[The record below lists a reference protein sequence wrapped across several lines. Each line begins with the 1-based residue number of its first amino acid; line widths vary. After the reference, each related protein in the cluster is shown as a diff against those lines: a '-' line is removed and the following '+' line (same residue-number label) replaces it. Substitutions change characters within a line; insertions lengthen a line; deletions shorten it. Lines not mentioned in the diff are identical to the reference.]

1 MRIKASFALAIT
13 LLSAALVA
21 TIFNSSNDD
30 TVSLGDDSANVSA
43 TDTDIEVTTNGNA
56 NGAPTTLADSNL
68 GLSEGVDTTS
78 NQRTQ
83 NLGGA
88 PFQGVNIAANVTNQ
102 IKIDPDGGQD
112 GSVRVVCH
120 ASHFS
125 FDDPIVFPGETGAA
139 HLHMFFGNTLTD
151 ANSTYESLASSGE
164 GTCQGGPL
172 NRSAY
177 WIPTLH
183 DGDGLVRVPQYS
195 LIYYKS
201 GPLHGQDIQ
210 EFPEGLRM
218 VAGNARA
225 TNVSENDTKFSWY
238 CGSPVT
244 QGRSN
249 SGDLIPNCQPGQ
261 FVSLQLDFPN
271 CWDGRNLDSE
281 DHISHMAY
289 SVGRACPASHPVP
302 VPQITYNMHWNNSD
316 TNTGDWYLSSDHQ
329 GDQNLPGG
337 TTTHA
342 DWFGAWHPE
351 ILETF
356 VNECNNANHDCKGGT
371 ISPSQKLNTQPSPWL
386 DGSATQIYSPN
397 EAPLKFS
404 VEELTQR

>member
-1 MRIKASFALAIT
+1 MKIKAVFAISIA

-21 TIFNSSNDD
+21 TIFTSDD
-30 TVSLGDDSANVSA
+30 DALTVAQDSLEVDQSQADLE
-43 TDTDIEVTTNGNA
+43 IETAGNA
-56 NGAPTTLADSNL
+56 NGSPTTLTDSALSLPFEADVTN
-68 GLSEGVDTTS
+68 
-78 NQRTQ
+78 NQRSQ
-83 NLGGA
+83 VRVGP
-88 PFQGVNIAANVTNQ
+88 PFAGVNIAANVTNQ
-102 IKIDPDGGQD
+102 INIDPNGGQD

-172 NRSAY
+172 NRTAY

-183 DGDGLVRVPQYS
+183 DAEGLVRVPQYS

-218 VAGNARA
+218 VAGNAIA
-225 TNVSENDTKFSWY
+225 PNVAQNDAKFSWY
-238 CGSPVT
+238 CGWPVS
-244 QGRSN
+244 GSRSN
-249 SGDLIPNCQPGQ
+249 SGSLIPNCQAGQ
-261 FVSLQLDFPN
+261 FVSVQLDFPN
-271 CWDGRNLDSE
+271 CWDGRNLDSQ

-289 SVGRACPASHPVP
+289 SAGNSCPSTHPVP
-302 VPQITYNMHWNNSD
+302 LPQITYNIFWNNSD

-329 GDQNLPGG
+329 GNRTLPGG

-342 DWFGAWHPE
+342 DWFGAWHPDV
-351 ILETF
+351 LKTF

-371 ISPSQKLNTQPSPWL
+371 ISPAQKLISQPSPWL
-386 DGSATQIYSPN
+386 GGSNNQIYSTN
-397 EAPLKFS
+397 TSPLKFS
-404 VEELTQR
+404 VEELTS